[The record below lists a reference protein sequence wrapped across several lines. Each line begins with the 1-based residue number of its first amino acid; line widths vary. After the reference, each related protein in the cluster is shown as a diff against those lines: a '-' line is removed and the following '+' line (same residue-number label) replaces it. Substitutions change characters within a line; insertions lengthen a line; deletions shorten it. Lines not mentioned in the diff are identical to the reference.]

1 VVVAEEAV
9 EAEAAAEALLVV
21 VVVVV
26 AVEAPAAA
34 PAQVPRPRP
43 VVKHVM
49 VQGQH
54 VHMEEATTAVV
65 LQYRTQPVAGQ
76 PRD

>member
-1 VVVAEEAV
+1 VAVVVAEEAV
-9 EAEAAAEALLVV
+9 EAEAAVDLL
-21 VVVVV
+21 VVV

-34 PAQVPRPRP
+34 PAQVPPLQLVAKR
-43 VVKHVM
+43 VL

-76 PRD
+76 LRD

>member
-9 EAEAAAEALLVV
+9 EAEAAAEALLV